1 MADIAKITEEE
12 LTSIQELIQLMRRGE
27 SAVGGLE
34 IQKSNLLREI
44 AEVQAK
50 LDEERTALEE
60 KYGQIEVNLETGEY
74 TVVDSEKEE

>member
-74 TVVDSEKEE
+74 TVVDSEKEA

>member
-34 IQKSNLLREI
+34 IQKSNLLKEI

-50 LDEERTALEE
+50 LDEERNALEE

>member
-12 LTSIQELIQLMRRGE
+12 LTSIQELIKLMRRGE

-34 IQKSNLLREI
+34 IQKSNLLKEI